1 MTTDQNQA
9 RGKTDARADEL
20 INFGREL
27 FEREGLFA
35 PETRLRKIVRAGLRT
50 AGYERT
56 KAEIVDLFTMRVGYD
71 IETYERA
78 LRTSSIKNI
87 AHVREKKPGLPARLN
102 QHRISTKRN

>member
-1 MTTDQNQA
+1 MTADQDQA
-9 RGKTDARADEL
+9 RGRTEARADEL

-56 KAEIVDLFTMRVGYD
+56 RAEIIDLFTMRVGYD

-87 AHVREKKPGLPARLN
+87 ARVGEKKPGLPARLN
-102 QHRISTKRN
+102 QNPTTTKEI